1 MAKINPKLILEL
13 IESGM
18 SRRQIC
24 SSRHVSSHTVS
35 EVKQIAEKNNITT
48 KDIKNMSEDDVY
60 RMFFPDRNQLEDMY
74 EQPDK
79 VKLTHKTSK
88 SRRTLIWRTPKTRQN
103 CPFSKEYRQQWQK
116 IVQEKVQ
123 VGVQFVVQPRVLALI
138 FIPPAQKKGPFFPH
152 SIRLNP
158 CNTTI

>member
-48 KDIKNMSEDDVY
+48 KDIKNMS
-60 RMFFPDRNQLEDMY
+60 
-74 EQPDK
+74 
-79 VKLTHKTSK
+79 
-88 SRRTLIWRTPKTRQN
+88 
-103 CPFSKEYRQQWQK
+103 
-116 IVQEKVQ
+116 
-123 VGVQFVVQPRVLALI
+123 
-138 FIPPAQKKGPFFPH
+138 
-152 SIRLNP
+152 
-158 CNTTI
+158 